1 MVDVILDKKL
11 VLMFRNWFFVKDR
24 MNEIMWRFVW
34 NVLIFIVVF
43 CDVRCGLL
51 LFLEFIL
58 MMY

>member
-34 NVLIFIVVF
+34 NVLNFIVVF

-51 LFLEFIL
+51 LFLEIIL